1 MADRPAA
8 VEKAGLEHI
17 SDGER
22 HGSPGRVF
30 TLWFG
35 ANLTVAD
42 FVVGWLVVQPGIGL
56 SVQQAIPVLLLGNVL
71 AGLVLGL
78 SAAMGPK
85 LGYPQMMSSRGSFGR
100 RGNYLFGGLNWIST
114 IGWFT
119 VNTILGVEALQVVYP
134 PLNFFAAAAALVAIQ
149 VLVAVYGH
157 DFIHLFEKWMSVLLG
172 VLFALVFVLALNYRT
187 GGPSVP
193 SAPGWLPPL
202 APAGI
207 ALAVVFSYLMSW
219 SPYASDYSRYL
230 PSSSPGRRVA
240 LYAMAGGALASFG
253 VEVVGAFVGSSTQ
266 GVSYFQ
272 GLYALSGWLG
282 PVSILAIVLGVFA
295 ANALNL
301 YTNSLSALVL
311 DVKAKR
317 WVTVVAGGVV
327 GALLSFAGQ
336 ENFAANFENFL
347 LVLDYWIMPWL
358 GVVLVDYFVLRTTD
372 VGRVANPL
380 GWDWKALVAYF
391 AAVLIS
397 VPYMVPALNLGYP
410 FGSLAYLFGG
420 ADFSYFISFG
430 LACLLTVAL
439 RMTGRGSVPP
449 ARLTA

>member
-157 DFIHLFEKWMSVLLG
+157 DFIHLFEK
-172 VLFALVFVLALNYRT
+172 
-187 GGPSVP
+187 
-193 SAPGWLPPL
+193 
-202 APAGI
+202 
-207 ALAVVFSYLMSW
+207 
-219 SPYASDYSRYL
+219 
-230 PSSSPGRRVA
+230 
-240 LYAMAGGALASFG
+240 
-253 VEVVGAFVGSSTQ
+253 
-266 GVSYFQ
+266 
-272 GLYALSGWLG
+272 
-282 PVSILAIVLGVFA
+282 
-295 ANALNL
+295 
-301 YTNSLSALVL
+301 
-311 DVKAKR
+311 
-317 WVTVVAGGVV
+317 
-327 GALLSFAGQ
+327 
-336 ENFAANFENFL
+336 
-347 LVLDYWIMPWL
+347 
-358 GVVLVDYFVLRTTD
+358 
-372 VGRVANPL
+372 
-380 GWDWKALVAYF
+380 
-391 AAVLIS
+391 
-397 VPYMVPALNLGYP
+397 
-410 FGSLAYLFGG
+410 
-420 ADFSYFISFG
+420 
-430 LACLLTVAL
+430 
-439 RMTGRGSVPP
+439 
-449 ARLTA
+449 